1 MRRVVTAAACGILL
15 IACTTPPSK
24 ADNLTGQWVNE
35 SGSVMQVTVEET
47 GQITG
52 HYCSELGRV
61 DPDSCHPLTGWIT
74 GYVVGFS
81 VRFDPPGSI
90 TSWSGQI
97 SEDAEGPYLRT
108 LWNLSR
114 NVPDSEEPDRLWES
128 VISGYAVF
136 RPVPAFTP
144 DPKTPAAE

>member
-1 MRRVVTAAACGILL
+1 
-15 IACTTPPSK
+15 
-24 ADNLTGQWVNE
+24 
-35 SGSVMQVTVEET
+35 VEET
-47 GQITG
+47 GHITG
-52 HYCSELGRV
+52 YYCSELGRV
-61 DPDSCHPLTGWIT
+61 DPDSCHPLTGWIV
-74 GYVVGFS
+74 GDVVGFS

-114 NVPDSEEPDRLWES
+114 NVPDPEEPDRLWES

-136 RPVPAFTP
+136 RPVAALTP
-144 DPKTPAAE
+144 DLKTPAAE